1 MRCQKHGIATRA
13 LDAPKSTRSQAQD
26 GLGLRIRQVLM
37 IANPYLQS
45 PGINARPPGVP
56 SHGTTCKF
64 SGSYQVVMSSEI
76 QKLGT
81 KNKQHA

>member
-1 MRCQKHGIATRA
+1 
-13 LDAPKSTRSQAQD
+13 
-26 GLGLRIRQVLM
+26 M